1 MIFSLDTAI
10 DIMCKIEVII
20 RIKVII
26 SEGFVTPFFINQK
39 MPIYALRD
47 HLQKFINKSYVN
59 IVQQHEH
66 EGKKMLPKN

>member
-1 MIFSLDTAI
+1 MFSLNTAI
-10 DIMCKIEVII
+10 DITFKIEII
-20 RIKVII
+20 IHVKDII
-26 SEGFVTPFFINQK
+26 SEGFVAPFFINQK